1 MDRPSIRIWRPAT
14 TYVLI
19 GGLVALLVASV
30 IAYMVATFQPTT
42 LVRVGSGAYSVWVAN
57 TEAERIQGLSGVK
70 ELSKNGGL
78 LMAFPEDGKWGIW
91 MKDMY
96 VPLDIVWLDSKK
108 KVVHIVT
115 DASPELSTTKTFVPK
130 DLSRYVLELPA
141 GSVQKAGIK
150 RGMLADFSDQET
162 GDSF

>member
-1 MDRPSIRIWRPAT
+1 
-14 TYVLI
+14 
-19 GGLVALLVASV
+19 
-30 IAYMVATFQPTT
+30 
-42 LVRVGSGAYSVWVAN
+42 
-57 TEAERIQGLSGVK
+57 
-70 ELSKNGGL
+70 
-78 LMAFPEDGKWGIW
+78 MAFPEDGKWGIW

-130 DLSRYVLELPA
+130 DPSRYVLELPA

>member
-1 MDRPSIRIWRPAT
+1 MDKPSISIWRPAT
-14 TYVLI
+14 TYILI

-42 LVRVGSGAYSVWVAN
+42 LVRVGSGAYSVWVAH

-70 ELSKNGGL
+70 ELPKNGGL

-96 VPLDIVWLDSKK
+96 VPLDIVWLDTQK
-108 KVVHIVT
+108 KVVYLVT
-115 DASPELSTTKTFVPK
+115 NVSPELSTTKTFVPK
-130 DLSRYVLELPA
+130 TPARYVLELPA
-141 GSVQKAGIK
+141 GSIQKAGIK
-150 RGMLADFSDQET
+150 KA
-162 GDSF
+162 